1 MLKTHELLGNKSRD
15 ACDMGLINSPCVN
28 TMNSLALMPRFF
40 SPCGHDHL
48 LIIKIIEKFT
58 GRYSLE
64 QFTRLTKGFEIT
76 IDKYTEKSL
85 RLT

>member
-1 MLKTHELLGNKSRD
+1 MLKNKAFILGGRRD
-15 ACDMGLINSPCVN
+15 GARQATRQACS
-28 TMNSLALMPRFF
+28 
-40 SPCGHDHL
+40 GHDHL